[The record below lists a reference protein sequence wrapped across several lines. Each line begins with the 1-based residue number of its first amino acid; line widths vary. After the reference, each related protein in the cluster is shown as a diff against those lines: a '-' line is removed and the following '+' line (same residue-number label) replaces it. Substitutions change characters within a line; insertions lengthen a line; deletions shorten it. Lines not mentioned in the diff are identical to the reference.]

1 MRGGRHETDLPATS
15 ESNAMTNLIEALAE
29 HPAAEVVRR
38 NGLADF
44 LSRHPRALLFFTGD
58 IATHREALD
67 VAIVVRELLRQHA
80 GELAL
85 GLVDRRDETSVMART
100 GVVVLPAVAFVS
112 EGKTV
117 DVVAR
122 MRDWAAYANAVA
134 KLFPPPPEEAS

>member
-1 MRGGRHETDLPATS
+1 
-15 ESNAMTNLIEALAE
+15 MTNLIEALAG

-58 IATHREALD
+58 VATHPEALD
-67 VAIVVRELLRQHA
+67 VAIVVRELLRRHA
-80 GELAL
+80 GRLAL
-85 GLVDRRDETSVMART
+85 GLVDRRDESAVMAKT

-112 EGKTV
+112 DGRPV

-122 MRDWAAYANAVA
+122 MRDWSAYAQAA
-134 KLFPPPPEEAS
+134 DKLFPPATGTAAT